1 MDDYSMPV
9 LIDAKNEYMKQ
20 VCTHLYIPVYK
31 GLLGIYKEAKDDA
44 ISRGEPAKTLVIFQ
58 EYLAGI
64 TKWAPGTIKE
74 AHNYVVKD
82 SGCDYLDDLL
92 SAVFV
97 AQAKILTSVR
107 TTQKQ
112 KKINLVIPRLE
123 VFIHKVYIECAR
135 EFWKSPYL
143 FSDFSIAPIEQQR
156 NLREC
161 EKIVK
166 ESIQETIRKMLPVK
180 NILKEYLGE
189 NIEEAEDEPTDI
201 TKNMSKKEENDIK
214 KIIRKEIENYQTI
227 NTITGSTPHSI
238 TETKRED
245 TTPIAL
251 EELVAPPQEDIPA
264 ITLDSNIPQNTTADI
279 DTIADIDSTPTI
291 DNNGLID
298 MGMMM
303 GGDEVIIPDDIP
315 APSANLPSANPDETD
330 HSVSFDHSKDQVMLI
345 PPRPNAGQPP
355 PDDDDDN
362 DFAIDFEVVDTPTLD
377 ETPIESSDEII
388 IE

>member
-44 ISRGEPAKTLVIFQ
+44 ISRGEPAKTLVLFQ

-189 NIEEAEDEPTDI
+189 NIEEADEEPTDI

-227 NTITGSTPHSI
+227 NTVAGSPAQSI
-238 TETKRED
+238 TETKHEDVNLRENAD
-245 TTPIAL
+245 LRENVDL
-251 EELVAPPQEDIPA
+251 EDLVAPPQEDIPSINLGGDTPLDISIGGEIPLD
-264 ITLDSNIPQNTTADI
+264 ITHTVDDG
-279 DTIADIDSTPTI
+279 
-291 DNNGLID
+291 GLID

-303 GGDEVIIPDDIP
+303 GGDEVVIPDDTP
-315 APSANLPSANPDETD
+315 APAINVTEETD

-362 DFAIDFEVVDTPTLD
+362 EFAIDFEVVEATPVQL
-377 ETPIESSDEII
+377 SDEII

>member
-44 ISRGEPAKTLVIFQ
+44 ISRGEPAKTLVLFQ

-189 NIEEAEDEPTDI
+189 NIEEADEEPTDI

-227 NTITGSTPHSI
+227 NTVAGSPTNSI

-245 TTPIAL
+245 VTPRENVDL
-251 EELVAPPQEDIPA
+251 EDLVAPPQEDIPSINLGGNTPESTMDISEIPLD
-264 ITLDSNIPQNTTADI
+264 ITHTVDDG
-279 DTIADIDSTPTI
+279 
-291 DNNGLID
+291 GLID

-303 GGDEVIIPDDIP
+303 GGDEVVIPDDTP
-315 APSANLPSANPDETD
+315 APAINVAEETD

-355 PDDDDDN
+355 PDNDDDN
-362 DFAIDFEVVDTPTLD
+362 EFAIDFEVVEATPVQL
-377 ETPIESSDEII
+377 SDEII

>member
-1 MDDYSMPV
+1 MPV

-44 ISRGEPAKTLVIFQ
+44 ISRGEPAKTLVLFQ

-189 NIEEAEDEPTDI
+189 NIEEADEEPTDI

-227 NTITGSTPHSI
+227 NTVAGSPAQSI
-238 TETKRED
+238 TETKHEDVNLRENAD
-245 TTPIAL
+245 LRENVDL
-251 EELVAPPQEDIPA
+251 EDLVAPPQEDIPSINLGGDTPLDISIGGEIPLD
-264 ITLDSNIPQNTTADI
+264 ITHTVDDG
-279 DTIADIDSTPTI
+279 
-291 DNNGLID
+291 GLID

-303 GGDEVIIPDDIP
+303 GGDEVVIPDDTP
-315 APSANLPSANPDETD
+315 APAINVTEETD

-362 DFAIDFEVVDTPTLD
+362 EFAIDFEVVEATPVQL
-377 ETPIESSDEII
+377 SDEII